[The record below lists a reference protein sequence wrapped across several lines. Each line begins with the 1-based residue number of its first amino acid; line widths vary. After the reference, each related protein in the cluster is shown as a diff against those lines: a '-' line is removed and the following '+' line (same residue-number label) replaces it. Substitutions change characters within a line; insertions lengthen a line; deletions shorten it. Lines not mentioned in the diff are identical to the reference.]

1 MHSSRLEGELNPLEI
16 DGVMVDIYEPG
27 RWFWSDDL
35 ELEKFED
42 AHKESGKELTT
53 IMEKYYKNDLDHSV
67 SQKDPM
73 ITRAPWYYSP
83 KEEIEIDEFPIT
95 GGMLPDARKLKKIPE
110 GIPTQKIRRRVYQEF
125 AIQFNKSADI
135 GKIKRES
142 EQNVSR
148 AVDQVDRNYGS

>member
-73 ITRAPWYYSP
+73 ITRAPC
-83 KEEIEIDEFPIT
+83 IT
-95 GGMLPDARKLKKIPE
+95 ARKRKSKS
-110 GIPTQKIRRRVYQEF
+110 TNSRSQEVCCRM
-125 AIQFNKSADI
+125 
-135 GKIKRES
+135 RE
-142 EQNVSR
+142 N
-148 AVDQVDRNYGS
+148 